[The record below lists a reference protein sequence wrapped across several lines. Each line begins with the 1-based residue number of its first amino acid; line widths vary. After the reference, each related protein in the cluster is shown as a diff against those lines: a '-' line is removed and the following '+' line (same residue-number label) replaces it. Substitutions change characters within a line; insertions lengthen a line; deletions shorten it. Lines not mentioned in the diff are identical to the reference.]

1 MLKREGSASSLYPD
15 QLCSLVQVRSHLVGD
30 ALSLADLAVMGQL
43 SLLRFPESAGAPL
56 AGRGVPGLAD
66 DPQLAPLWAW
76 LVARELPPIWTFVG
90 GAVIL
95 IAIIMQALMSAAREL
110 RHVGSRR

>member
-1 MLKREGSASSLYPD
+1 MLFRSPADLLRGVGQVIDHGGLEQLRRNLN

-76 LVARELPPIWTFVG
+76 RDRL
-90 GAVIL
+90 GAQL
-95 IAIIMQALMSAAREL
+95 GRP
-110 RHVGSRR
+110 

>member
-1 MLKREGSASSLYPD
+1 MGAIQLTLGLILFTVGS
-15 QLCSLVQVRSHLVGD
+15 RSVP
-30 ALSLADLAVMGQL
+30 AAQL
-43 SLLRFPESAGAPL
+43 SLFALVEP
-56 AGRGVPGLAD
+56 V
-66 DPQLAPLWAW
+66 LAPLWAW

>member
-1 MLKREGSASSLYPD
+1 MA
-15 QLCSLVQVRSHLVGD
+15 
-30 ALSLADLAVMGQL
+30 QL

-76 LVARELPPIWTFVG
+76 RDRL
-90 GAVIL
+90 GAQL
-95 IAIIMQALMSAAREL
+95 GRP
-110 RHVGSRR
+110 